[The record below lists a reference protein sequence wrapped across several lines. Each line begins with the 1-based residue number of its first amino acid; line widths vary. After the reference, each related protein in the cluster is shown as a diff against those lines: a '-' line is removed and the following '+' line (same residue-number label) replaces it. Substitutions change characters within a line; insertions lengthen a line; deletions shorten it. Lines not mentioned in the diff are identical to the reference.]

1 MLRCLQHSKSLKT
14 RKQVSEMVIGMQPT
28 EQDDEIFLLVID
40 ETYGGDEGTYAEDS
54 EHYRLGLQKEFGTDF
69 EEANI
74 GPGFDIPAFLTVLAT
89 TTVPLWSLILGA
101 FFLGKPIN
109 DNLDAWHTIGKRLRQ
124 FFKRPIVLS
133 RNGAAV
139 IAVEAVFEE
148 IDGTPKSLRL
158 RSYRVG
164 HLGNRGHLEKA
175 GASQEISAAPPTLDL
190 GLVLHIFEIEADG
203 IVFRVGV
210 DGKTTEIIRLR

>member
-1 MLRCLQHSKSLKT
+1 
-14 RKQVSEMVIGMQPT
+14 MQPT
-28 EQDDEIFLLVID
+28 EQDGEIFLLVID
-40 ETYGGDEGTYAEDS
+40 ETYDSGETWAEDS
-54 EHYRLGLQKEFGTDF
+54 ERYRLDLQREFGVDF

-74 GPGFDIPAFLTVLAT
+74 GPGFDIPAFLTILAT

-109 DNLDAWHTIGKRLRQ
+109 ENLDAWHAIGKRLRQ
-124 FFKRPIVLS
+124 FFKRPVILS

-139 IAVEAVFEE
+139 IAVEAIFEE
-148 IDGTPKSLRL
+148 IGGTPKSLRL
-158 RSYRVG
+158 SSYRVG
-164 HLGNRGHLEKA
+164 HLGEIGKLKEA
-175 GASQEISAAPPTLDL
+175 DASQEISATPPTLNL

-210 DGKTTEIIRLR
+210 DGKATEIVRLR